1 MREPTAESVEYDNPA
16 GLQNCKTQKFTCT
29 LYKVDKDGKESRG
42 RADSSNLRL
51 VAIIYSE
58 V

>member
-1 MREPTAESVEYDNPA
+1 MVYSFCISPQHPVLRRRVGGDEGTN
-16 GLQNCKTQKFTCT
+16 CT